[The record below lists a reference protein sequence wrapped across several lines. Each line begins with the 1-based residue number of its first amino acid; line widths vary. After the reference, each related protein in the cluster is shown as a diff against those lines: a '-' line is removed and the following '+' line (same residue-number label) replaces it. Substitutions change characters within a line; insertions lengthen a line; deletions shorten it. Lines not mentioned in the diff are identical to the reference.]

1 MYIRINFFIR
11 LNKPHFFLYP
21 VSGSLTYHSIRM
33 YIIGIEIILFIF
45 RKFFSLREQVNVILM
60 EMRFIGDTMSVT
72 DTIPSDD
79 SVLYICHR

>member
-45 RKFFSLREQVNVILM
+45 RKFFSLREQVNVIV
-60 EMRFIGDTMSVT
+60 SVT